1 MPVVTLKFDL
11 PEEQSELTNALE
23 GASLKESAQLF
34 DNYLRGMIK
43 YSQDLSD
50 DNLDLIEEI
59 RSRFHVLSRESL
71 FYR

>member
-11 PEEQSELTNALE
+11 PEERADLCDALNGGHLRA
-23 GASLKESAQLF
+23 GAQEF

-50 DNLDLIEEI
+50 DKIELLEEI
-59 RSRFHVLSRESL
+59 RSRFHEELDHKL
-71 FYR
+71 WD